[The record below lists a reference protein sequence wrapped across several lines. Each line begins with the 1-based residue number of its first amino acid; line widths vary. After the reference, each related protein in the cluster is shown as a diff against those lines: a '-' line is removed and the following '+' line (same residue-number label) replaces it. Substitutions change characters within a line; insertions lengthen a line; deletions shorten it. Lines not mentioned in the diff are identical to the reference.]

1 MAKAK
6 TRVSTPRRTASKIQT
21 EALTEQATKREIEA
35 KRAKAYADMEP
46 HLCDVVRMGE
56 IASLL
61 FDTTDQGRFVFAVT
75 HLEQM
80 LQDLRRRYYASDF
93 HL

>member
-1 MAKAK
+1 
-6 TRVSTPRRTASKIQT
+6 
-21 EALTEQATKREIEA
+21 
-35 KRAKAYADMEP
+35 
-46 HLCDVVRMGE
+46 MGE

-80 LQDLRRRYYASDF
+80 LQDLRRCQGLRRYGAALCDIVSWAEGEGEMIRNRSLLLGVAIGLFGALAVFTVRYVAVV
-93 HL
+93 LAG